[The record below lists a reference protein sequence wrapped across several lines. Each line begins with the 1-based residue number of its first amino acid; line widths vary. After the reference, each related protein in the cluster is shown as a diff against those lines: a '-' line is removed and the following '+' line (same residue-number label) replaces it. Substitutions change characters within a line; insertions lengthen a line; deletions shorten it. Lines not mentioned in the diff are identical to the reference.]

1 MEEEPAGMTLM
12 LGDVVG
18 VCGFL
23 QQDGLVVGGAAEVS
37 RQRVSLVAEELPSLA
52 KLGWR
57 GTTQEEEG
65 VRVEKMGVG
74 EGGRGGGDREGGGGE
89 EEQLELLQEW
99 GGKGERAGAEKGGV
113 EEEEEEG

>member
-1 MEEEPAGMTLM
+1 M
-12 LGDVVG
+12 LQDVVG

-23 QQDGLVVGGAAEVS
+23 QQDGLIVSEAAEVS

-74 EGGRGGGDREGGGGE
+74 EGGGTGR
-89 EEQLELLQEW
+89 
-99 GGKGERAGAEKGGV
+99 
-113 EEEEEEG
+113 EEEEEKKNN

>member
-1 MEEEPAGMTLM
+1 M
-12 LGDVVG
+12 LRDVVG

-52 KLGWR
+52 ILWWR

-65 VRVEKMGVG
+65 G
-74 EGGRGGGDREGGGGE
+74 
-89 EEQLELLQEW
+89 
-99 GGKGERAGAEKGGV
+99 
-113 EEEEEEG
+113 